1 MTREDAYKVID
12 LEREYQD
19 RKWGGAEH
27 DRQHSVADW
36 IIFMEIFLNKA
47 KEELRVRG
55 EAGAL
60 EKVVKV
66 TALGVACMENYNDR
80 QTSL

>member
-19 RKWGGAEH
+19 RIWGGAEH
-27 DRQHSVADW
+27 DKQHSVADW

-47 KEELRVRG
+47 KEELRTQG
-55 EAGAL
+55 NQAAL
-60 EKVVKV
+60 MKMIKV
-66 TALGVACMENYNDR
+66 TALGIACMENYNA
-80 QTSL
+80 